1 MPSAGESRK
10 YPAQKQSSK
19 TNSPGRS
26 CDKRAEAL
34 HCILDFPREAAPSVM
49 PEKKLTLHILDDK
62 FTISRLAQFAEL
74 PMIVAKGEM
83 CFSAR
88 TDEELVIITPEFM
101 APNNVQQEVGWRA
114 MRVVGESALNDGK
127 VISSVIGPLGN
138 AGIAPFVITT
148 FNTVYV
154 FLREEKIVDAVKALQ
169 HAGHTFEHKEVAVPK

>member
-1 MPSAGESRK
+1 
-10 YPAQKQSSK
+10 
-19 TNSPGRS
+19 
-26 CDKRAEAL
+26 
-34 HCILDFPREAAPSVM
+34 M
-49 PEKKLTLHILDDK
+49 PEKKLTLHLLDDK

-114 MRVVGESALNDGK
+114 MRVEGESALNDSK
-127 VISSVIGPLGN
+127 VISAVIDPLSA

-148 FNTVYV
+148 YNSLYV

-169 HAGHTFEHKEVAVPK
+169 HAGHSFEHKEVAVPK